1 MIPDYKRQRLFNIE
15 NSFERKDSD
24 INTILNMIDTLYNDI
39 RSKDDNQLVNFNKI
53 INEILDSAL
62 SWADM
67 TKPEINKKEI
77 DIRREIDE
85 IDKKYK
91 INNDTN
97 DPTMVELNTRK
108 KILNEKL
115 DQTLRKREANRNSCI
130 KEKYKAVG
138 EGQSELFYRN
148 QALSKKKIID

>member
-1 MIPDYKRQRLFNIE
+1 
-15 NSFERKDSD
+15 
-24 INTILNMIDTLYNDI
+24 MIDTLYNDI
-39 RSKDDNQLVNFNKI
+39 RSEDDNQLVNFYNI

-67 TKPEINKKEI
+67 TKQEINKKEI

-91 INNDTN
+91 INNDTI

-115 DQTLRKREANRNSCI
+115 DQTLRKREANRNSYI

-148 QALSKKKIID
+148 HALSGKKVGY